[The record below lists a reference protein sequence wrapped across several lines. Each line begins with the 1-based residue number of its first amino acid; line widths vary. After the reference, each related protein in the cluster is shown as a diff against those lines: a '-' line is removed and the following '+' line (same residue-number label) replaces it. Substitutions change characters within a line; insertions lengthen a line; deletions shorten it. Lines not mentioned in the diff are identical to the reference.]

1 MVVKKLII
9 SKKMVE
15 TIYWPCHLAESYKN
29 LKNFIAV
36 INIDSIMVIYVSW
49 VT

>member
-15 TIYWPCHLAESYKN
+15 TIYWPCSLTVACKK

-36 INIDSIMVIYVSW
+36 INMESIMAI
-49 VT
+49 